1 MESDS
6 TLPWVALAIS
16 GIGFFLASFAESSI
30 ASVRRERVQW
40 LVVHEVPGAAA
51 LEVLHSTPLGPSG
64 AVALLKYVLLCAS
77 VVSGVALALAIG
89 DIGWGLVYLAGAGT
103 LGVAG
108 IVHVAAAGLG
118 RLYGERAAL
127 KLAKPVRMMS
137 RVLSPL
143 LTLEERAARG
153 LTNPLGEEVP
163 PTANGPAEGLGLD
176 EDEETLDEHEARMI
190 RGVVDLDRTIAR
202 EVMVPRVDMVTVQL
216 GEPMSDVV
224 RTMMESGHS
233 RIPVTRG
240 EVDHI
245 EGIVHS
251 RDILGLLGDGNGTQS
266 TLTMEMVRQ
275 ALFIP
280 EYKTL
285 EELLTE
291 FQETQRHI
299 AIVVDEYGG
308 VSGLVTIE
316 DLLEEIVGEIT
327 DEFDVADPGVER
339 VGENEFVFD
348 ARVAIDEAGDILST
362 DLEGDGFDTLGGLVY
377 HRLGRIARTGDLVV
391 HDGLRIEVLSTAGRR
406 VKRLRVTKAPESQD
420 SSS

>member
-40 LVVHEVPGAAA
+40 LVVHEVPGAVA
-51 LEVLHSTPLGPSG
+51 LEALRSTPLGPSG
-64 AVALLKYVLLCAS
+64 SVAVLKYVLLGATI
-77 VVSGVALALAIG
+77 VSGVAVAIAIG
-89 DIGWGLVYLAGAGT
+89 GTHWMLAYLAGAGA
-103 LGVAG
+103 LVAVG
-108 IVHVAAAGLG
+108 IVHVAAAGLA

-127 KLAKPVRMMS
+127 RLARPVRELA
-137 RVLSPL
+137 RLLGPL
-143 LTLEERAARG
+143 LTLEEKAAQS
-153 LTNPLGEEVP
+153 LTSPLGEEIP
-163 PTANGPAEGLGLD
+163 PAANGPAEGLGID

-202 EVMVPRVDMVTVQL
+202 EVMVPRVDMVTVHL
-216 GEPMSDVV
+216 GATMSEVV

-240 EVDHI
+240 DVDHI

-251 RDILGLLGDGNGTQS
+251 REILGLLGDGNGTQS
-266 TLTMEMVRQ
+266 TLTMDIVRQ

-291 FQETQRHI
+291 FQDTQRHI

-327 DEFDVADPGVER
+327 DEFDVEEPGVEQ
-339 VGENEFVFD
+339 VGDDEFMLD
-348 ARVAIDEAGDILST
+348 ARIGIDDAGEVLST
-362 DLEGDGFDTLGGLVY
+362 ALVGDGFDTLGGFVY
-377 HRLGRIARTGDLVV
+377 QRLGRIARTGDSVD
-391 HDGLRIEVLSTAGRR
+391 HDGLRFEVLSTAGRR
-406 VKRLRVTKAPESQD
+406 VKRLRVTRVRETGE

>member
-40 LVVHEVPGAAA
+40 LVVHEVPGAVS
-51 LEVLHSTPLGPSG
+51 LEALHSTPLGPSG
-64 AVALLKYVLLCAS
+64 SVALLKYVVLGATI
-77 VVSGVALALAIG
+77 VSGVAMAMAIG
-89 DIGWGLVYLAGAGT
+89 GAWVLAYLAGAGA
-103 LGVAG
+103 LVAVGV
-108 IVHVAAAGLG
+108 VHVAAAGLA

-127 KLAKPVRMMS
+127 KLARPVR
-137 RVLSPL
+137 VLANLLAPL
-143 LTLEERAARG
+143 LTLEERAARS
-153 LTNPLGEEVP
+153 LTSPLGEEIP
-163 PTANGPAEGLGLD
+163 PPANGPSEGLGID
-176 EDEETLDEHEARMI
+176 EDEEILDEHEARMI

-216 GEPMSDVV
+216 GAPMSEVV

-233 RIPVTRG
+233 RIPVTSG
-240 EVDHI
+240 DVDHI

-251 RDILGLLGDGNGTQS
+251 REILGLLGEGNGTRS
-266 TLTMEMVRQ
+266 TLTMDMVRQ

-327 DEFDVADPGVER
+327 DEFDVADPGVEQI
-339 VGENEFVFD
+339 GENEFMFD
-348 ARVAIDEAGDILST
+348 ARISIDEAGEVLST
-362 DLEGDGFDTLGGLVY
+362 ELVGDGFDTLGGFVY
-377 HRLGRIARTGDLVV
+377 QRLGRIARTGDLVA

-406 VKRLRVTKAPESQD
+406 VKRLRVTRVPETQE
-420 SSS
+420 SST

>member
-6 TLPWVALAIS
+6 TLPWVVLAIS

-51 LEVLHSTPLGPSG
+51 LEALYSTPLGPSG
-64 AVALLKYVLLCAS
+64 SVALLKYVLLGATL
-77 VVSGVALALAIG
+77 VSGVALAIAIG
-89 DIGWGLVYLAGAGT
+89 GIHWALAYLAGAGA

-108 IVHVAAAGLG
+108 IVHVAAAGLA

-127 KLAKPVRMMS
+127 RLARPVRVLAK
-137 RVLSPL
+137 LLAPL
-143 LTLEERAARG
+143 LTLEERAARS
-153 LTNPLGEEVP
+153 LTSPLGEEIAP
-163 PTANGPAEGLGLD
+163 ASNGPAEGLGID
-176 EDEETLDEHEARMI
+176 GDEETLDEHEARMI

-216 GEPMSDVV
+216 GVPISEVV

-240 EVDHI
+240 DVDHI

-251 RDILGLLGDGNGTQS
+251 REILGLLGDGNGTQS
-266 TLTMEMVRQ
+266 TLTTDMVRQ

-327 DEFDVADPGVER
+327 DEFDVEEPGVER
-339 VGENEFVFD
+339 VGENEFMLD
-348 ARVAIDEAGDILST
+348 ARIGIDEAGDILST
-362 DLEGDGFDTLGGLVY
+362 DLVGDGFDTLGGFVY
-377 HRLGRIARTGDLVV
+377 QRLGRIAKTGDSVI
-391 HDGLRIEVLSTAGRR
+391 HDGLKIEVLSTAGRR
-406 VKRLRVTKAPESQD
+406 VKRLRVTKVPGSDESP
-420 SSS
+420 S

>member
-51 LEVLHSTPLGPSG
+51 LEALHSTALGPSG
-64 AVALLKYVLLCAS
+64 SAALLKYVLLGATL
-77 VVSGVALALAIG
+77 VSGVALAMAIG
-89 DIGWGLVYLAGAGT
+89 DVHWAVAYLAGGAALGLAGV
-103 LGVAG
+103 L
-108 IVHVAAAGLG
+108 HVAASGLAM
-118 RLYGERAAL
+118 LYGERVAL
-127 KLAKPVRMMS
+127 RLARPA
-137 RVLSPL
+137 RVLARLLAPV
-143 LTLEERAARG
+143 LTLEDRVARG
-153 LTNPLGEEVP
+153 LTAPLGEEISQ
-163 PTANGPAEGLGLD
+163 TSNGPAEGLGID
-176 EDEETLDEHEARMI
+176 GDEETLDEHEARMI

-202 EVMVPRVDMVTVQL
+202 EVMVPRVDMVTVRL
-216 GEPMSDVV
+216 GAPMTEVV

-233 RIPVTRG
+233 RIPVTL
-240 EVDHI
+240 EDVDHI

-251 RDILGLLGDGNGTQS
+251 RDVLGLLGDGNRAPR
-266 TLTMEMVRQ
+266 TLTIDMVRKP
-275 ALFIP
+275 LFIP

-339 VGENEFVFD
+339 VGENEFMFD
-348 ARVAIDEAGDILST
+348 ARIGIDEAGEILST
-362 DLEGDGFDTLGGLVY
+362 DLEGDGFDTLGGFVY
-377 HRLGRIARTGDLVV
+377 QRLGRIAKTGDLVV
-391 HDGLRIEVLSTAGRR
+391 HDGLEIEVLSTAGRR
-406 VKRLRVTKAPESQD
+406 VKRLRVTKTKPDESPK
-420 SSS
+420 

>member
-51 LEVLHSTPLGPSG
+51 LEALRSTPRGPSG
-64 AVALLKYVLLCAS
+64 SVAVLKYVMLGAAI
-77 VVSGVALALAIG
+77 VSGVAVAIAIG
-89 DIGWGLVYLAGAGT
+89 GTHWMLAYLAGAGA
-103 LGVAG
+103 LVAVG
-108 IVHVAAAGLG
+108 IVHVAAAGLA

-127 KLAKPVRMMS
+127 RLARPVRELA
-137 RVLSPL
+137 RLLGPL
-143 LTLEERAARG
+143 LTLEEKAAQS
-153 LTNPLGEEVP
+153 LTSPLGEEIP
-163 PTANGPAEGLGLD
+163 PAANGPAEGLGID

-202 EVMVPRVDMVTVQL
+202 EVMVPRVDMVTVHL
-216 GEPMSDVV
+216 GAPMSEVV

-233 RIPVTRG
+233 RIPVTHG
-240 EVDHI
+240 DVDHI

-251 RDILGLLGDGNGTQS
+251 REILGLLGDGNGTQS
-266 TLTMEMVRQ
+266 TLTMDIVRQ

-291 FQETQRHI
+291 FQDTQRHI

-327 DEFDVADPGVER
+327 DEFDVEEPGVEQ
-339 VGENEFVFD
+339 VGDDEFMLD
-348 ARVAIDEAGDILST
+348 ARIGIDDAGEVLST
-362 DLEGDGFDTLGGLVY
+362 ELVGDGFDTLGGFVY
-377 HRLGRIARTGDLVV
+377 QRLGRIARTGDSVD
-391 HDGLRIEVLSTAGRR
+391 HDGLRFEVLSTAGRR
-406 VKRLRVTKAPESQD
+406 VKRLRVTRVREPGE

>member
-16 GIGFFLASFAESSI
+16 GIGFLLASFAAASI

-40 LVVHEVPGAAA
+40 LVVHEVPGSAA
-51 LEVLHSTPLGPSG
+51 LEALSSTPLGPSG
-64 AVALLKYVLLCAS
+64 SVAFLKYLALGATL
-77 VVSGVALALAIG
+77 VSGVAVGMAVGG
-89 DIGWGLVYLAGAGT
+89 DHWTAAYLAGAGA
-103 LGVAG
+103 LGGVG
-108 IVHVAAAGLG
+108 VLHVAAAGLA

-127 KLAKPVRMMS
+127 KLARPVR
-137 RVLSPL
+137 VLARLLGPL
-143 LTLEERAARG
+143 LSLEDRAARS
-153 LTNPLGEEVP
+153 LTTPLGEEIP
-163 PTANGPAEGLGLD
+163 PAANGPAEGLGID
-176 EDEETLDEHEARMI
+176 QDEETLDEHEARMI

-202 EVMVPRVDMVTVQL
+202 EVMVPRVDMVTVQM
-216 GEPMSDVV
+216 GAPMSEVV
-224 RTMMESGHS
+224 RTMMDSGHS

-240 EVDHI
+240 DVDHI

-251 RDILGLLGDGNGTQS
+251 REILGLLGDGNGTQS
-266 TLTMEMVRQ
+266 TLTMDIVRQ

-327 DEFDVADPGVER
+327 DEFDVEEPAVQR
-339 VGENEFVFD
+339 VSDDEFMLD
-348 ARVAIDEAGDILST
+348 GRLGIDEAGEALST
-362 DLEGDGFDTLGGLVY
+362 QLVGDGFDTLGGFVY
-377 HRLGRIARTGDLVV
+377 QRLGRIAKTGDFVV
-391 HDGLRIEVLSTAGRR
+391 HDGLRFEVFSTAGRR
-406 VKRLRVTKAPESQD
+406 VRRLRVTRVP
-420 SSS
+420 

>member
-1 MESDS
+1 M
-6 TLPWVALAIS
+6 PWVALAIS

-40 LVVHEVPGAAA
+40 LVVHEVPGAAS
-51 LEVLHSTPLGPSG
+51 LEMLHSTPRGPSG
-64 AVALLKYVLLCAS
+64 SMALVRYVMLGATL
-77 VVSGVALALAIG
+77 VSGVALAIAIG
-89 DIGWGLVYLAGAGT
+89 GIHWALAYLAGAGG
-103 LGVAG
+103 LGAVG
-108 IVHVAAAGLG
+108 IVHVAAAGLA

-127 KLAKPVRMMS
+127 KLARPVR
-137 RVLSPL
+137 VLAKVLAPL
-143 LTLEERAARG
+143 LTLEEKAARS
-153 LTNPLGEEVP
+153 LTSPLGEEIAP
-163 PTANGPAEGLGLD
+163 APNGPAEGLGID
-176 EDEETLDEHEARMI
+176 GDEETLDEHEARMI

-216 GEPMSDVV
+216 GVPMSEVV

-240 EVDHI
+240 DVDHI

-251 RDILGLLGDGNGTQS
+251 REILGLLGDGNGTQS
-266 TLTMEMVRQ
+266 TLTTDMVRQ

-291 FQETQRHI
+291 FQESQRHI

-327 DEFDVADPGVER
+327 DEFDVAEPGVEQ
-339 VGENEFVFD
+339 VGDNEFMFD
-348 ARVAIDEAGDILST
+348 ARIAIDEAGEILST

-377 HRLGRIARTGDLVV
+377 QRLGRIAKTGDLVV

-406 VKRLRVTKAPESQD
+406 VKRLRVTKEAKSEES
-420 SSS
+420 S

>member
-1 MESDS
+1 M
-6 TLPWVALAIS
+6 ALAIS

-40 LVVHEVPGAAA
+40 LIVHEVPGAVA
-51 LEVLHSTPLGPSG
+51 LEALHSTPLGPSG
-64 AVALLKYVLLCAS
+64 SVALLKYVVLGATI
-77 VVSGVALALAIG
+77 VSGVAVAIALGGNWA
-89 DIGWGLVYLAGAGT
+89 LTYLAGAGA
-103 LGVAG
+103 LVAVG
-108 IVHVAAAGLG
+108 IVHVAAAGLA
-118 RLYGERAAL
+118 RLYGERVAL
-127 KLAKPVRMMS
+127 KLARPVR
-137 RVLSPL
+137 VLAKLLAPL
-143 LTLEERAARG
+143 LTLEERAARS
-153 LTNPLGEEVP
+153 LTSPLGEEVP
-163 PTANGPAEGLGLD
+163 PAVNGPAEGLGID

-216 GEPMSDVV
+216 GAPMPEVV

-233 RIPVTRG
+233 RIPVTG
-240 EVDHI
+240 GDMDHI

-251 RDILGLLGDGNGTQS
+251 REILGLLGDGNGTQN
-266 TLTMEMVRQ
+266 TLTMDMVRQ

-327 DEFDVADPGVER
+327 DEFDVAEPGFEQ
-339 VGENEFVFD
+339 VGENEFTFD
-348 ARVAIDEAGDILST
+348 ARIGIDQAGEVLST
-362 DLEGDGFDTLGGLVY
+362 ELVGDGFDTLGGFVY
-377 HRLGRIARTGDLVV
+377 QRLGRIARTGDLVV
-391 HDGLRIEVLSTAGRR
+391 HDGLTIEVLSTAGRR
-406 VKRLRVTKAPESQD
+406 VKRLRVTKVPEAQE
-420 SSS
+420 SST

>member
-1 MESDS
+1 M
-6 TLPWVALAIS
+6 ALAIS

-51 LEVLHSTPLGPSG
+51 LEALHSIPLGPSG
-64 AVALLKYVLLCAS
+64 SVALLKYALLGATL
-77 VVSGVALALAIG
+77 VSGVALAIAIG
-89 DIGWGLVYLAGAGT
+89 DIHWGLAYLAGAGA
-103 LGVAG
+103 LGAVG
-108 IVHVAAAGLG
+108 VVRVAAAGLA

-127 KLAKPVRMMS
+127 RLGRPVR
-137 RVLSPL
+137 VLARLLGPL
-143 LTLEERAARG
+143 LTLEERAARS
-153 LTNPLGEEVP
+153 LTSPLGEEIA
-163 PTANGPAEGLGLD
+163 PTPNGPADGLGID
-176 EDEETLDEHEARMI
+176 GDEETLDEHEARMI

-202 EVMVPRVDMVTVQL
+202 EVMVPRVDMVTVRL
-216 GEPMSDVV
+216 GVPMSEVV

-240 EVDHI
+240 DVDHI

-251 RDILGLLGDGNGTQS
+251 REILGLLGDGNGTQS
-266 TLTMEMVRQ
+266 TLTTDMVRQ

-327 DEFDVADPGVER
+327 DEFDVEEPGVEQ
-339 VGENEFVFD
+339 VGNDEFMLD
-348 ARVAIDEAGDILST
+348 ARIGIDEAGEALST
-362 DLEGDGFDTLGGLVY
+362 ELVGDGFDTLGGFVY
-377 HRLGRIARTGDLVV
+377 QRLGRIAKTGDFVV
-391 HDGLRIEVLSTAGRR
+391 HDGLRFEVFSTAGRR
-406 VKRLRVTKAPESQD
+406 VKRLRVTRVPESGE
-420 SSS
+420 SPS